1 MDKQRSQCLAIFFYV
16 DLNFHCL
23 KQLLF
28 RSPLK

>member
-1 MDKQRSQCLAIFFYV
+1 MAKQRPQCLAIFFYV